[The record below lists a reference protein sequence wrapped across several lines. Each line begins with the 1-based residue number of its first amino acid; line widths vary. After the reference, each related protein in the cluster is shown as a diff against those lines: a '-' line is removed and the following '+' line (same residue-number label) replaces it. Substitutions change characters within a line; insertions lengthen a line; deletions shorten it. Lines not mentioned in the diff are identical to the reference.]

1 MYIVYDD
8 MNEFAEVAIQCK
20 GLFESDSCGACPFVD
35 SCGATTDKDISNAA
49 VRCGEI
55 WNRKEKDN
63 G

>member
-8 MNEFAEVAIQCK
+8 MNEFADAAIQCK

-35 SCGATTDKDISNAA
+35 SCGAVVDQNLGNAA

-55 WNRKEKDN
+55 RYRKEKTN

>member
-8 MNEFAEVAIQCK
+8 MNEYADAAIKCNE
-20 GLFESDSCGACPFVD
+20 LFEGGSCGVCPFVD
-35 SCGATTDKDISNAA
+35 SCEAVVDQDLGNAA

-55 WNRKEKDN
+55 RYRKEKNN